1 MTLKRRKQ
9 ESGSEAEQHH
19 AVQRL
24 ERSHQPPMLGEEDV
38 GAPQA
43 IIALSE
49 YSAAE
54 AKSGRAPTRSTR

>member
-1 MTLKRRKQ
+1 
-9 ESGSEAEQHH
+9 
-19 AVQRL
+19 
-24 ERSHQPPMLGEEDV
+24 MLGEEDV

-54 AKSGRAPTRSTR
+54 AKGRAPTRSTR